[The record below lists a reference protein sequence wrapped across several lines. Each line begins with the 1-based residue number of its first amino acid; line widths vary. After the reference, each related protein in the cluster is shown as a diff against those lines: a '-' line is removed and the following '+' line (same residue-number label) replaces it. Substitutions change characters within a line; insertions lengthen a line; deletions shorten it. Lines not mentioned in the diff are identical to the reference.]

1 MVLSGLKRFHF
12 ISGFDYC
19 VWSSEKKRKKW
30 QPIVCSCLKTSG
42 FFHHFTNVWTSRV
55 YTERKVERVSYLY
68 NMHSSSSCASVHIT
82 WESNLAC
89 IYVVAP
95 PSLYKEMKMKF
106 NFFFQKKG
114 KLYAFWSSKG
124 SCPCIFHSLMCASVM
139 LRTPN
144 GKFRFLS
151 SSFFYLFFGG
161 FFFPRQREMEER
173 HLTLLLASRAT
184 CKCLFPAEQ
193 REKELKR
200 EKVFSFY

>member
-1 MVLSGLKRFHF
+1 
-12 ISGFDYC
+12 
-19 VWSSEKKRKKW
+19 
-30 QPIVCSCLKTSG
+30 
-42 FFHHFTNVWTSRV
+42 
-55 YTERKVERVSYLY
+55 
-68 NMHSSSSCASVHIT
+68 
-82 WESNLAC
+82 
-89 IYVVAP
+89 
-95 PSLYKEMKMKF
+95 
-106 NFFFQKKG
+106 
-114 KLYAFWSSKG
+114 
-124 SCPCIFHSLMCASVM
+124 MCASVM

-161 FFFPRQREMEER
+161 FFFPWQREMEER